1 MRAKQSTAHKQTG
14 NSNDTFIDQG
24 SHASHRGRDCR
35 SAARADCES
44 DLKQLEHAFTT
55 SNLTATAKTALDSAK
70 VKAVAALKKD
80 DDKTCHA
87 AVAEGLSKAGI
98 KMK

>member
-1 MRAKQSTAHKQTG
+1 MRHSLIKGALLTAAIGLAAT
-14 NSNDTFIDQG
+14 TV
-24 SHASHRGRDCR
+24 
-35 SAARADCES
+35 ARADCES
-44 DLKQLEHAFTT
+44 DLKQLEKAFATP
-55 SNLTATAKTALDSAK
+55 NLTVPAKTALNEAK

-87 AVAEGLSKAGI
+87 AVADGLSKSGV

>member
-1 MRAKQSTAHKQTG
+1 MTHFLMKAALLTAAIGIAAT
-14 NSNDTFIDQG
+14 
-24 SHASHRGRDCR
+24 

-55 SNLTATAKTALDSAK
+55 PNLTATTKTALDEAK

-87 AVAEGLSKAGI
+87 AVAGGLGKAGI

>member
-1 MRAKQSTAHKQTG
+1 MTHSAIKAVLLTAAIGIAAT
-14 NSNDTFIDQG
+14 
-24 SHASHRGRDCR
+24 

-55 SNLTATAKTALDSAK
+55 PKLAVTAKAALDEAK
-70 VKAVAALKKD
+70 TKAVAALKKD

-87 AVAEGLSKAGI
+87 AVAEGLGKAGI

>member
-1 MRAKQSTAHKQTG
+1 MTYSLIKGAVLTAAIALAAT
-14 NSNDTFIDQG
+14 
-24 SHASHRGRDCR
+24 

-44 DLKQLEHAFTT
+44 DLKQLENAFATP
-55 SNLTATAKTALDSAK
+55 NLAAPAKAALDEAK

-87 AVAEGLSKAGI
+87 AVAEGLSKAGV

>member
-1 MRAKQSTAHKQTG
+1 MTRSLITAALLTAAVG
-14 NSNDTFIDQG
+14 LAATT
-24 SHASHRGRDCR
+24 
-35 SAARADCES
+35 AARADCES

-55 SNLTATAKTALDSAK
+55 PNLAAPAKTALDEAK

>member
-1 MRAKQSTAHKQTG
+1 MTHSAIKAVLLTAAIGIAAT
-14 NSNDTFIDQG
+14 
-24 SHASHRGRDCR
+24 

-55 SNLTATAKTALDSAK
+55 PNLAAPAKAALDAAKT
-70 VKAVAALKKD
+70 KAVAALKKD

-87 AVAEGLSKAGI
+87 AVAEGLSKAGL

>member
-1 MRAKQSTAHKQTG
+1 MTHSLIKAALLTAAVGLAAT
-14 NSNDTFIDQG
+14 T
-24 SHASHRGRDCR
+24 
-35 SAARADCES
+35 AARADCES

-55 SNLTATAKTALDSAK
+55 PNLATPAKTALDEAK

-80 DDKTCHA
+80 DDKTCHT
-87 AVAEGLSKAGI
+87 AVAEGLGKAGI

>member
-1 MRAKQSTAHKQTG
+1 MTHSLIKAALLTAAVGLAAT
-14 NSNDTFIDQG
+14 T
-24 SHASHRGRDCR
+24 
-35 SAARADCES
+35 AARADCES
-44 DLKQLEHAFTT
+44 DLKQLEHAYTT
-55 SNLTATAKTALDSAK
+55 PNLAAPAKTALDEAK

>member
-1 MRAKQSTAHKQTG
+1 MTQALIKTAILAAAIGIAAT
-14 NSNDTFIDQG
+14 
-24 SHASHRGRDCR
+24 

-55 SNLTATAKTALDSAK
+55 PNLAAPAKAALDAAKT
-70 VKAVAALKKD
+70 KAVAALKKD

-87 AVAEGLSKAGI
+87 AVAEGLSKAGL

>member
-1 MRAKQSTAHKQTG
+1 MTQSLIKTAILAAAIGIAAT
-14 NSNDTFIDQG
+14 
-24 SHASHRGRDCR
+24 
-35 SAARADCES
+35 SAARADYES

-55 SNLTATAKTALDSAK
+55 PNLAAPAKAALDVAKT
-70 VKAVAALKKD
+70 KAVAALKKD

-87 AVAEGLSKAGI
+87 AVAEGLSKAGL

>member
-1 MRAKQSTAHKQTG
+1 M
-14 NSNDTFIDQG
+14 
-24 SHASHRGRDCR
+24 SHALMKAAFLTAAIGLAAT

-55 SNLTATAKTALDSAK
+55 PNLAAPAKAALDEAK

-80 DDKTCHA
+80 DDKTCHS
-87 AVAEGLSKAGI
+87 AVADGLSKAKI
-98 KMK
+98 KMN

>member
-1 MRAKQSTAHKQTG
+1 MTYSLIKAALLTAAIGLAAT
-14 NSNDTFIDQG
+14 
-24 SHASHRGRDCR
+24 

-55 SNLTATAKTALDSAK
+55 PNLAASAKTALDEAK

-80 DDKTCHA
+80 DDKSCHT